1 MCIMY
6 NEWFDKGCEEIG
18 RDLPRALNSFT
29 LAVRGAPEE
38 ELDGLCSDINE
49 VIIRYLSE
57 HRPTMSE
64 LDGFRELSQAVS
76 DITLC
81 EIILIAEMLKQGP
94 VDSDPERAYSLFE
107 GEFKLTPLGLF
118 CSKDPEEFEDVFI
131 KLLNRADETGY
142 CLKETD
148 YSERLKVLKQSVE
161 QLLDAFDEET
171 SQLDPDDL
179 LEIIEHLEADRG
191 CVLQDSL
198 KKYFQSIIL
207 EIDGDEVN
215 TSSMKETQKRLLRV
229 FIDRFFGH

>member
-1 MCIMY
+1 MCNMY
-6 NEWFDKGCEEIG
+6 NEWFDKGCKEIG

-38 ELDGLCSDINE
+38 ELEGLCTDINE
-49 VIIRYLSE
+49 VIINYLSE
-57 HRPTMSE
+57 NRPAMSE

-81 EIILIAEMLKQGP
+81 EILLIADMLKQGP
-94 VDSDPERAYSLFE
+94 VDSDPERAYALFE

-131 KLLNRADETGY
+131 KLLNRADETVDSV
-142 CLKETD
+142 KDTD
-148 YSERLKVLKQSVE
+148 YLMKSKILKKSVE

-207 EIDGDEVN
+207 EIDGDKVN
-215 TSSMKETQKRLLRV
+215 TSSMKETQKRLLKV
-229 FIDRFFGH
+229 FINRFFSH